1 MRGKQSNEFTSSGY
15 NQAEKQTPNILTH
28 IQNPA
33 TLEALDNV
41 PIGYG
46 SGCDVPSIGALMGV
60 SVIPFGGTSA
70 TEGMFHFLGT
80 PSASCRIEHSIIF
93 GCFLE
98 KYSRSC
104 REISRGQPNMAF
116 RGSPSSAD
124 VVGVNSE
131 KRKLKANDDADDFQA

>member
-70 TEGMFHFLGT
+70 TE
-80 PSASCRIEHSIIF
+80 
-93 GCFLE
+93 
-98 KYSRSC
+98 
-104 REISRGQPNMAF
+104 EISRGQPNMAF